1 MNELLYAAGGQTG
14 GSGNPILT
22 LLPFVLI
29 ILVMYLLMIRPQ
41 ARKQKEKQQMLKNL
55 RPGDEILTIGGVFGK
70 IEGIREKDNILI
82 VKVAK
87 DVKINISQSAVAEKI
102 EKKTTG

>member
-70 IEGIREKDNILI
+70 IEGIREKDNVLI

>member
-1 MNELLYAAGGQTG
+1 
-14 GSGNPILT
+14 
-22 LLPFVLI
+22 
-29 ILVMYLLMIRPQ
+29 MIRPQ